1 MTADVVS
8 YAHPR
13 GIFVEGEIG
22 KIKGNTEESQYANGD
37 FLVQVPDAVKLVQ
50 STGVDILAV
59 GIGTAHGFYQGKP
72 EINFQRLAEVN
83 EALSIPLVLH
93 GGTGIPAEDVRKAI
107 KNGINKV
114 NVGTIIKYT
123 YLSSVFETLK
133 RVGPTI
139 HTIDLMLPAVEAI
152 KEEVKRWIAVCM
164 SDGKA

>member
-93 GGTGIPAEDVRKAI
+93 GGTGIPAEDVRQGDK
-107 KNGINKV
+107 
-114 NVGTIIKYT
+114 
-123 YLSSVFETLK
+123 K
-133 RVGPTI
+133 R
-139 HTIDLMLPAVEAI
+139 HQ
-152 KEEVKRWIAVCM
+152 
-164 SDGKA
+164 